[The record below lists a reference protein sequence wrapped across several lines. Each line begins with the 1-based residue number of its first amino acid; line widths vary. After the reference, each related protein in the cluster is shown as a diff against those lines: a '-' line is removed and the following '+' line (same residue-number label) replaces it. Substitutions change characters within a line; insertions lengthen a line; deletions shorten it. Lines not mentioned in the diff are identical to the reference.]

1 MIPST
6 NNKLLVAE
14 DWKKVYQSFKNADF
28 KSYDF
33 DTLRRVMI
41 QYLRENYPEDFNDY
55 VDSSEYIALVDLI
68 AYLGQNLSFRIDL
81 NARENF
87 LETASRRD
95 SILRLASLI
104 SYNAKR
110 NIPANG
116 FLKITAVTTTDNV
129 IDANGVNLANSVVA
143 WNDPTNTN
151 WYQQFISIMNSA
163 MPSGFTFGK
172 PYNKAVIDGVTT
184 EEYRV
189 NTNNTDVPLFNFS
202 KSINGTSMNFEIVSS
217 TFAETNYIY
226 EDPPQ
231 PGNSF
236 SCLFKNDNRG
246 AGSANTGFFVHF
258 RQGTLNYSDFTVDNP
273 VANELVGINA
283 PDINNTDVWLW
294 QQGSSGKYDILW
306 TKVDS
311 TTGNNVIYNSLN
323 NDIRNVYAVT
333 SRDGD
338 QIDLNFADGSF
349 GNLPKGNFRL
359 FYRQSN
365 GVSYSIPPEQV
376 SGISVKVP
384 YYNKNGQLNTLN
396 MILSLQYTVD
406 NSQGAESN
414 SSIKTKAP
422 QAYYLQNRMITGE
435 DYQIGPVTA
444 GTNILKVKSINRMSS
459 GISKYFELS
468 DITGKYS
475 RTNIFATDGIIYK
488 EESLGNMSFQ
498 FTSRNEFFGVLKS
511 QIEPTVLSPGF
522 KNFYL
527 DKYIRPTLT
536 NLNLRWVS
544 VNKTKTQT
552 RGYFVDYN
560 GNPVQLGYFSSNN
573 AQYVVAGALIKF
585 LPPTGFLFKAGGGFV
600 TTAKADAT
608 ASSYKWVKISQVVGD
623 GANSGKGPLNDGTG
637 PVILTGRIDEGAIPA
652 EVIPV
657 FVTTLSYALENQMVN
672 LGLIYQNFGLSFDK
686 TTRQWFVIVNTN
698 LDLKSPFN
706 LIFQGDST
714 NSNKDASW
722 MIAFQWTG
730 QGYTVYYRT
739 LDYLFES
746 KEQTAFYVDS
756 SKQNFDFITG
766 TVVKDQINVLG
777 INNSPDVSTY
787 SALGLDYRW
796 QVDTNIIDP
805 DGYTEPRKVKISFYD
820 AKNDGQ
826 IEDPD
831 AFINIVNPDYVS
843 PTTTSLANFVYFQR
857 LADGLRYKIAD
868 IDIIAYP
875 DSSYVTDL
883 LDGQYFYFYTADVV
897 KYWSDA
903 VKDFVLDPSY
913 FAKIGRSNLKF
924 HYEHNSG
931 EDRRIDPAKTNI
943 IDIYMLTSTYD
954 TLYRNWLTTGAG
966 AAPIA
971 PTTNS
976 LEESYSPLLE
986 PIKSISD
993 TLIYHP
999 AKYKVLFGPTATLNL
1014 QATFKAVK
1022 NSSSSMSDNQIKTA
1036 ILSAINQFF
1045 AIENWE
1051 FGQSFNFGEL
1061 STYVMNIMTPDIVN
1075 FVLVPK
1081 SNIVFGSLF
1090 EVASQSDEIFIS
1102 GATIS
1107 DIEVIDSLTAS
1118 QINTTASI
1126 VINTVGM

>member
-41 QYLRENYPEDFNDY
+41 QYLRENYPEDFNDFI
-55 VDSSEYIALVDLI
+55 DSSEYVALIDLI

-87 LETASRRD
+87 LETAQRRD
-95 SILRLASLI
+95 SILRLAQLI
-104 SYNAKR
+104 SYNPKR

-163 MPSGFTFGK
+163 MPGGFTFGK
-172 PYNKAVIDGVTT
+172 PYDKAVIDGITT
-184 EEYRV
+184 EQYRIS
-189 NTNNTDVPLFNFS
+189 TDNTDVPMFNFS
-202 KSINGTSMNFEIVSS
+202 KSINGTNMNFEIVSS
-217 TFAETNYIY
+217 LFSGKTYVY
-226 EDPPQ
+226 EDPPA

-236 SCLFKNDNRG
+236 SYVFKNDNRG

-258 RQGTLNYSDFTVDNP
+258 RQGSLNYTEFTVDNP

-294 QQGSSGKYDILW
+294 QQGTSGNYDILW

-311 TTGNNVIYNSLN
+311 TVGNNVIYNSLAQ
-323 NDIRNVYAVT
+323 DVRNVYAVT

-349 GNLPKGNFRL
+349 GNLPKGKFRL

-365 GVSYSIPPEQV
+365 GTAYTIPPEQV
-376 SGISVKVP
+376 SGINVKVP
-384 YYNKNGQLNTLN
+384 YYNKNGQLNTLS
-396 MILSLQYTVD
+396 LVLTLQYTVD

-414 SSIKTKAP
+414 ASIKTKAP
-422 QAYYLQNRMITGE
+422 QAYYLQNRMITAE
-435 DYQIGPVTA
+435 DYNIGPVTVGA
-444 GTNILKVKSINRMSS
+444 NILKVKSINRISS

-468 DITGKYS
+468 DISGKYS
-475 RTNIFATDGIIYK
+475 QTNIFATDGIIYK
-488 EESLGNMSFQ
+488 EESKGIMSFQ
-498 FTSRNEFFGVLKS
+498 FGSRNEFYGVLKS
-511 QIEPTVLSPGF
+511 QVEPVVMSPGF
-522 KNFYL
+522 KNFYF
-527 DKYIRPTLT
+527 DKYIRPRLTTLE
-536 NLNLRWVS
+536 LSWVA
-544 VNKTKTQT
+544 VNKTKNQT
-552 RGYFVDYN
+552 KGYFVN
-560 GNPVQLGYFSSNN
+560 PVGTPVQLGYFSSNN
-573 AQYVVAGALIKF
+573 TQYVQAGALVKF
-585 LPPTGFLFKAGGGFV
+585 APPAGYLFKSNGGLV
-600 TTAKADAT
+600 EAIKADGTAT
-608 ASSYKWVKISQVVGD
+608 SYKWVKISQIVGD

-637 PVILTGRIDEGAIPA
+637 PVIITSRIDTGAVPV

-657 FVTTLSYALENQMVN
+657 FVTTLSYALETQMVN
-672 LGLIYQNFGLSFDK
+672 LGLINRNFGLSFDK
-686 TTRQWFVIVNTN
+686 TTRQWFVIVDTN
-698 LDLKSPFN
+698 LNLKGEFN
-706 LIFQGDST
+706 LIFQGDTT
-714 NSNKDASW
+714 NSQKDASW
-722 MIAFQWTG
+722 MVAFQWTG

-739 LDYLFES
+739 LDYMFES
-746 KEQTAFYVDS
+746 KEQTAFYVDNTR
-756 SKQNFDFITG
+756 QNFDFVTG
-766 TVVKDQINVLG
+766 TVIKDQISILG
-777 INNSPDVSTY
+777 INSSPNLTSY
-787 SALGLDYRW
+787 QALATDYKW
-796 QVDTNIIDP
+796 QIDENIIEP
-805 DGYTEPRKVKISFYD
+805 DGYVEPRKVKVSFFD

-826 IEDPD
+826 VEDPD
-831 AFINIVNPDYVS
+831 AFTNIVNPEYVS
-843 PTTTSLANFVYFQR
+843 LNTDALANFVYFEK
-857 LADGLRYKIAD
+857 LADGLRYRLSSVD
-868 IDIIAYP
+868 ITAYP
-875 DSSYVTDL
+875 DESYVTDK
-883 LDGQYFYFYTADVV
+883 LDGQYFYFYDADVV
-897 KYWSDA
+897 KTWNDA
-903 VKDFVLDPSY
+903 LNDYVLEPAY
-913 FAKIGRSNLKF
+913 FAKVGRAGLKF

-943 IDIYMLTSTYD
+943 IDVYMLTSSYD
-954 TLYRNWLTTGAG
+954 TAYRNWLATGVGTT
-966 AAPIA
+966 PVA

-976 LEESYSPLLE
+976 LEENYSALLE

-993 TLIYHP
+993 TIIYHP
-999 AKYKVLFGPTATLNL
+999 AKYKVLFGANASANL

-1022 NSSSSMSDNQIKTA
+1022 SHNASYSDNEIKTG
-1036 ILSAINQFF
+1036 ILSAINDFF

-1061 STYVMNIMTPDIVN
+1061 ATYVMNIMTPNIVN

-1090 EVASQSDEIFIS
+1090 EIASQSDEIFIS
-1102 GATIS
+1102 GATIN